1 MEVAVVPSVA
11 VHGPSRSLSFVLP
24 FWNEVEGAE
33 RTIAVVSE
41 AATELIQTAVVSKVE
56 ILAVNDG
63 STDATA
69 QVLDS
74 LAEQNTYLRVVHHA
88 ANQGL
93 GGALRTGFQQA
104 SSDWIFYTDSDLPVD
119 PLVCKRA
126 FRATELHDAD
136 IVSCYRLDRTGEGV
150 RREVLS
156 TAYNSAVR
164 AVTGL
169 NVRDVN
175 FAAKLLRRESVTSC
189 LPMSNS
195 LFFDAELLARAL
207 RSGATLQQIGVDY
220 FPRSVGTSTL
230 SSMQSIRDTARDLAR
245 IGPSVSI
252 RK

>member
-1 MEVAVVPSVA
+1 MAVVRSVA
-11 VHGPSRSLSFVLP
+11 VSDPCRSLSFVLP

-41 AATELIQTAVVSKVE
+41 AATELIQTAVVSGVE

-69 QVLDS
+69 QLLDS
-74 LAEQNTYLRVVHHA
+74 LAQQNSYLRVVHHA
-88 ANQGL
+88 ENQGL
-93 GGALRTGFQQA
+93 GGALRTGFLEA

-119 PLVCKRA
+119 PMVCERA

-136 IVSCYRLDRTGEGV
+136 IVSCYRLDRTGEGI

-156 TAYNSAVR
+156 AVYNTAVR
-164 AVTGL
+164 VLTGL

-175 FAAKLLRRESVTSC
+175 FAAKLLRRESVSGC
-189 LPMSNS
+189 LPVSNS
-195 LFFDAELLARAL
+195 LFFDAELLARAM
-207 RSGATLQQIGVDY
+207 RGGATLQQIGVDY

-230 SSMQSIRDTARDLAR
+230 SSMKSIRDTARDLAR
-245 IGPSVSI
+245 LGPSVSI

>member
-1 MEVAVVPSVA
+1 VAVVRSVA
-11 VHGPSRSLSFVLP
+11 VSDPCRSLSFVLP

-41 AATELIQTAVVSKVE
+41 AATELIQTAVVSGVE

-69 QVLDS
+69 QLLDS
-74 LAEQNTYLRVVHHA
+74 LAQQNSYLRVVHHA
-88 ANQGL
+88 ENQGL
-93 GGALRTGFQQA
+93 GGALRTGFVEA

-119 PLVCKRA
+119 PMVCERA

-136 IVSCYRLDRTGEGV
+136 IVSCYRLDRTGEGI

-156 TAYNSAVR
+156 AVYNTAVR
-164 AVTGL
+164 VLTGL

-175 FAAKLLRRESVTSC
+175 FAAKLLRRESVSGC
-189 LPMSNS
+189 LPVSNS
-195 LFFDAELLARAL
+195 LFFDAELLARAM
-207 RSGATLQQIGVDY
+207 RGGATLQQIGVDY

-230 SSMQSIRDTARDLAR
+230 SSMKSIRDTASDLAR
-245 IGPSVSI
+245 LGPSVSI